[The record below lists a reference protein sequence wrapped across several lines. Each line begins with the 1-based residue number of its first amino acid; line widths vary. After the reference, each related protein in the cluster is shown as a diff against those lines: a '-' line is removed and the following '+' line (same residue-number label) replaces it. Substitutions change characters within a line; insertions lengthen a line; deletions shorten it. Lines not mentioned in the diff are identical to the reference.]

1 LKKTSRLEVEGQ
13 IMRLAGKT
21 AIITGAAGG
30 IGAATVRR
38 FCEEGSQ
45 VVLVDIDA
53 DALKSVM
60 AEIERDHAKAQL
72 KALALDMGV
81 EDSSKAIVD
90 ATLSQFGSID
100 IVVNNAGIRSYEAM
114 IDAKAETWQKILST
128 NLLSY
133 AFLSR
138 EALPALRRSK
148 GNIVNVSS
156 THAVNP
162 RAGMGQYDVAKAGI
176 LSLTRTLAFEEAPH
190 QVRVNAVC
198 PGLTLT
204 PFHVR
209 RFASQGKSEHDLR
222 AEKVDHNLQRR
233 WADPREVAHP
243 ILWLAS
249 DEASFVT
256 AATLMVDG
264 GTRV

>member
-1 LKKTSRLEVEGQ
+1 
-13 IMRLAGKT
+13 MRLAGKT

-38 FCEEGSQ
+38 FCEEGCR
-45 VVLVDIDA
+45 VTLVDIDA
-53 DALKSVM
+53 DALQSVIADIKS
-60 AEIERDHAKAQL
+60 DHATADL
-72 KALALDMGV
+72 MPLALDVGL
-81 EDSSKAIVD
+81 EPSSKAIVD
-90 ATLSQFGSID
+90 ATLNQFGSID
-100 IVVNNAGIRSYEAM
+100 VVVNNAGIRAYEALHE
-114 IDAKAETWQKILST
+114 AKADTWQKILST

-133 AFLSR
+133 AYLSR
-138 EALPALRRSK
+138 EALPALRRAK

-190 QVRVNAVC
+190 HVRVNAVC

-209 RFASQGKSEHDLR
+209 RFAAQGKSEQDLR
-222 AEKVDHNLQRR
+222 TERVDHNIQRR